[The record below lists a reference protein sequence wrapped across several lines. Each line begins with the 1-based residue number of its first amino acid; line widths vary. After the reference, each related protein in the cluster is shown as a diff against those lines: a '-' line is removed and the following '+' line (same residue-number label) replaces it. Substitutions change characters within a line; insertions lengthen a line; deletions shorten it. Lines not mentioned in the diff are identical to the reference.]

1 MGESIMQKTEK
12 SHWEPRYASRE
23 KRMQASEIRD
33 LLKLLDKPGVVS
45 FAGGI
50 PDPELFPRDAI
61 ETYYQRILSD
71 PANAKQALQYSV
83 SEGDSNLRQWIVSHM
98 ATKGVISDADNIL
111 ITSGSQQAL
120 EFIGRLFISPN
131 DTALVTAPTY
141 LGALQAFSANKPV
154 YDELKVENTNRTA
167 AFYQQAAQDADG
179 DLKLAYVVPNFA
191 NPSGETLS
199 REGRVNLLGLAQ
211 DLDIPVIED
220 SPYAA
225 LPYDGQDV
233 ITLQALNIESCGS
246 IDASRV
252 IHCGSFSKVFTPGL
266 RIGWVCASHEI
277 ISRITIIKQGSDL
290 NSPAINQAVMHLLAS
305 ELFDTQVAKA
315 IASYRIKRDVM
326 LAALAEHMPEG
337 VTWSRPDG
345 GLFIWATLPESINA
359 QALLPKAVEQAGIAY
374 VPGHA
379 FHADGSGKNTMRLSF
394 SLPRVED
401 ITSGIEQLAHLIK
414 GEIKDK
420 S

>member
-1 MGESIMQKTEK
+1 MQTTET

-33 LLKLLDKPGVVS
+33 LLKLLDKPGVIS

-61 ETYYQRILSD
+61 ETYYHRILSD
-71 PANAKQALQYSV
+71 PASAKRALQYSV
-83 SEGDSNLRQWIVSHM
+83 SEGDSNLREWIVSHM
-98 ATKGVISDADNIL
+98 ATKGVICDVDNIL

-120 EFIGRLFISPN
+120 EFLGRLFISPN

-141 LGALQAFSANKPV
+141 LGALQAFSANEPV
-154 YDELKVENTNRTA
+154 YDYLKVENTNRTA
-167 AFYQQAAQDADG
+167 ASYQQAAQDAGG
-179 DLKLAYVVPNFA
+179 DLKLAYVVPDFA

-199 REGRVNLLGLAQ
+199 REGRENLLDLAQ

-225 LPYDGQDV
+225 LRYDGQDV
-233 ITLQALNIESCGS
+233 ITLQALDIENCSS
-246 IDASRV
+246 INASRV

-266 RIGWVCASHEI
+266 RIGWVCASREI
-277 ISRITIIKQGSDL
+277 ISRLTIIKQGSDL

-326 LAALAEHMPEG
+326 LAALAKHMPEG
-337 VTWSRPDG
+337 VTWSHPDG
-345 GLFIWATLPESINA
+345 GLFIWATLPESIDA
-359 QALLPKAVEQAGIAY
+359 QALLPKAVKQASIAY

-394 SLPRVED
+394 SLPSVED
-401 ITSGIEQLAHLIK
+401 IASGIERLAHLVK
-414 GEIKDK
+414 GEINGQA
-420 S
+420 

>member
-1 MGESIMQKTEK
+1 MQTNET

-33 LLKLLDKPGVVS
+33 LLKLLDKPGVIS

-61 ETYYQRILSD
+61 EAYYQRILND
-71 PANAKQALQYSV
+71 PASAKRALQYSI
-83 SEGDSNLRQWIVSHM
+83 SEGDANLREWIVGHM
-98 ATKGVISDADNIL
+98 ATKGAICDVDNIL

-120 EFIGRLFISPN
+120 EFLGRLFISPN

-141 LGALQAFSANKPV
+141 LGALQAFSANEPV
-154 YDELKVENTNRTA
+154 YDDLKVENTNRTA
-167 AFYQQAAQDADG
+167 ASYQQAAQDAGG
-179 DLKLAYVVPNFA
+179 DLKLAYVVPDFA

-199 REGRVNLLGLAQ
+199 REGRENLLELAQ
-211 DLDIPVIED
+211 NIDIPVIED

-225 LPYDGQDV
+225 LRYDGQDV
-233 ITLQALNIESCGS
+233 ITLQALDIENCGS

-266 RIGWVCASHEI
+266 RIGWVCASREI
-277 ISRITIIKQGSDL
+277 ISRLTIIKQGSDL
-290 NSPAINQAVMHLLAS
+290 NSPAINQTVMHLLAS

-337 VTWSRPDG
+337 VAWSRPDG
-345 GLFIWATLPESINA
+345 GLFIWATLPESIDA
-359 QALLPKAVEQAGIAY
+359 QALLPKAVDQAGIAY

-394 SLPRVED
+394 SLPSIED
-401 ITSGIEQLAHLIK
+401 IASGIERLAHLVK
-414 GEIKDK
+414 EEINGQA
-420 S
+420 